1 MKQCF
6 GAKIKKV
13 RFFSKKFFGI
23 VQKPCIYN
31 RKKKLLKRCLT
42 KRGIAAIIIHVV
54 SARATTTAI
63 LENDIVK
70 TRQTRTKF
78 AKAAKVRAGA
88 RANKNSQI
96 SERDNG
102 ICQASSVK
110 D

>member
-1 MKQCF
+1 MK
-6 GAKIKKV
+6 KYKKM
-13 RFFSKKFFGI
+13 
-23 VQKPCIYN
+23 
-31 RKKKLLKRCLT
+31 KKLLT
-42 KRGIAAIIIHVV
+42 KRGRSYIIIHVV

-70 TRQTRTKF
+70 TDKQEQSLLRPRGRESERERT
-78 AKAAKVRAGA
+78 
-88 RANKNSQI
+88 KNSQI

>member
-1 MKQCF
+1 M
-6 GAKIKKV
+6 
-13 RFFSKKFFGI
+13 
-23 VQKPCIYN
+23 
-31 RKKKLLKRCLT
+31 LT
-42 KRGIAAIIIHVV
+42 KAGSWDIIINVV
-54 SARATTTAI
+54 SARAKTTAI

-78 AKAAKVRAGA
+78 AETGKAKAGT
-88 RANKNSQI
+88 RANRNSQI